1 MKLQSQA
8 LLPTSYGD
16 FIISTFSDSYEDP
29 IPLVVLS
36 KEVFEE
42 QIPYV
47 RLHSECLTGEVF
59 GSKKCDCGSQL
70 QRALEMISKK
80 GGHLLYLRQ
89 EGRGIGLINKIKAY
103 ALQDKGMNTLE
114 ANLHLGFKGDERE
127 YSSAVAVLSLLN
139 ITKVNLITNNPLK
152 LDYLTNAGIDIVKRI
167 PLIIPALPQNKDY
180 LESERTESDWAK
192 AYWKLSWNVRRTELK
207 TSAS

>member
-1 MKLQSQA
+1 M
-8 LLPTSYGD
+8 
-16 FIISTFSDSYEDP
+16 
-29 IPLVVLS
+29 
-36 KEVFEE
+36 FEE
-42 QIPYV
+42 QIPFV

-180 LESERTESDWAK
+180 LDIKRDLMGH
-192 AYWKLSWNVRRTELK
+192 LS
-207 TSAS
+207 

>member
-1 MKLQSQA
+1 MIKLQSQA

-47 RLHSECLTGEVF
+47 RLHSECLTGEEKKK
-59 GSKKCDCGSQL
+59 KKCDCGSQL

-180 LESERTESDWAK
+180 LDIKRD
-192 AYWKLSWNVRRTELK
+192 LMGHLI
-207 TSAS
+207 

>member
-1 MKLQSQA
+1 MIKLQSQA

-167 PLIIPALPQNKDY
+167 PLILPALPQNKDY
-180 LESERTESDWAK
+180 LDIKRD
-192 AYWKLSWNVRRTELK
+192 LMGHLI
-207 TSAS
+207 

>member
-1 MKLQSQA
+1 MIKLQSQA

-16 FIISTFSDSYEDP
+16 FIISTFSDSEEDR
-29 IPLVVLS
+29 IRLVVLS

-180 LESERTESDWAK
+180 LDIKRD
-192 AYWKLSWNVRRTELK
+192 LMGHLI
-207 TSAS
+207 